1 MLRLPR
7 LNLLEVRMHRSRI
20 RSHATIAAALAAVS
34 LLVARDA
41 RAQAPGPT
49 IGQPAPAFTLPD
61 TYGAEHSLADYRGE
75 WVVLEW
81 LNYGCPYVKK
91 HYDSQNMQNL
101 QAEYAGR
108 GVKWLAIV
116 SSAPGKQGYYEPDA
130 MNEINEEKGQNALAV
145 LLDPTGRV
153 GRMYKAQTTPQ
164 MVVIDPAGTLLY
176 NGAIDDRP
184 SSRPTSLEGA
194 HNYLSAALD
203 EAMAGR
209 PVSVPTTKP
218 YGCSVKYPS

>member
-1 MLRLPR
+1 
-7 LNLLEVRMHRSRI
+7 MHRSRI
-20 RSHATIAAALAAVS
+20 PSRTVVATVLAAAALLPVQN
-34 LLVARDA
+34 V
-41 RAQAPGPT
+41 RAQSASPT
-49 IGQPAPAFTLPD
+49 IGQPAPEFSLPD
-61 TYGAEHSLADYRGE
+61 TYGAEHALADYRGE

-91 HYDSQNMQNL
+91 HYNSQNMQNL
-101 QAEYAGR
+101 QAKYGDR

-130 MNEINEEKGQNALAV
+130 MNEMSEKKGQKALAV

-153 GRMYKAQTTPQ
+153 GRLYNAQTTPQ
-164 MVVIDPAGTLLY
+164 MVIIDPEGTLLY
-176 NGAIDDRP
+176 NGAIDDKP
-184 SSRPTSLEGA
+184 SSRPASLEGA
-194 HNYLSAALD
+194 HNYLAVALD
-203 EAMAGR
+203 EALAGQ